1 MNEPKTHPAAP
12 RYAWVFAALVALT
25 GLEVGA
31 SYLPARVRWPLLLIF
46 AGAKALL
53 VVLYFMHL
61 RFDNRLYAGL
71 LLIGLLLV
79 SPLILIVALVT
90 AAG

>member
-1 MNEPKTHPAAP
+1 MSEPKTHPAAP

-31 SYLPARVRWPLLLIF
+31 SCLAPRVPLPLLLLF
-46 AGAKALL
+46 ALDKALL

-61 RFDNRLYAGL
+61 RFDNRIYAGL

-79 SPLILIVALVT
+79 SPLILIVALT
-90 AAG
+90 TPAG